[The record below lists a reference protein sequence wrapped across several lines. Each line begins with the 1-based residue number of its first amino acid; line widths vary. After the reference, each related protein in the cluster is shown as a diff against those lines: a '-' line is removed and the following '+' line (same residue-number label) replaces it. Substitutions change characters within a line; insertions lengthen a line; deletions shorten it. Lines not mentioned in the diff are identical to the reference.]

1 MPGLAQRLRDMFLG
15 GKLADSNGTAPALKM
30 KIRCDQCGEE
40 ITTRVE
46 KAHALQ
52 EQYESTEGE
61 ESEEPKLSGYLL
73 QKELLG
79 EKCQQIIRLTM
90 HFDAA
95 TRLLGHEIEGGE
107 LLEVTDSE

>member
-1 MPGLAQRLRDMFLG
+1 MPGLVQRLREMFLG
-15 GKLADSNGTAPALKM
+15 TKPPDSNGTAPALM
-30 KIRCDQCGEE
+30 IKIRCDQCGEE
-40 ITTRVE
+40 ISTRVE

-52 EQYESTEGE
+52 EQYETTEGKE
-61 ESEEPKLSGYLL
+61 AEQPKVSGYLL

-79 EKCQQIIRLTM
+79 EDCQQIICLTM

-95 TRLLGHEIEGGE
+95 TRLTGYEIEGGE